1 MLICALLA
9 VPVSAAFQNGERS
22 TDRGL
27 GALIDRLEEQGVDVT
42 AIRAAVEQGDYETA
56 RTLMQQFREEHRIER
71 SAPPADGN
79 REMRIAGLLDR
90 LEEQGVDVTAIRAAV
105 EQGDYE
111 TARTLMKQV
120 LESRNGAL
128 PEKSQN
134 GCSEGKGLFGCR
146 GVRTA
151 E

>member
-9 VPVSAAFQNGERS
+9 APVSAALQNGERG

-27 GALIDRLEEQGVDVT
+27 GAFIDRLEEQGVDVT
-42 AIRAAVEQGDYETA
+42 AIRTAVEQGDYETA
-56 RTLMQQFREEHRIER
+56 RTLMKQYMEEHKTER

-79 REMRIAGLLDR
+79 REMRITGLLDR

-120 LESRNGAL
+120 MESRGDTL
-128 PEKSQN
+128 PEKPQN
-134 GCSEGKGLFGCR
+134 GCSEGRCPFGHR
-146 GVRTA
+146 DTGTVG
-151 E
+151 

>member
-56 RTLMQQFREEHRIER
+56 RTLM
-71 SAPPADGN
+71 
-79 REMRIAGLLDR
+79 
-90 LEEQGVDVTAIRAAV
+90 
-105 EQGDYE
+105 
-111 TARTLMKQV
+111 KQV
-120 LESRNGAL
+120 LESRNDAL

-134 GCSEGKGLFGCR
+134 GCSEGKGPFGCR